1 METSIVFA
9 DISRTIEPLT
19 VNSTPH
25 PSCQPNQLPFF
36 ALLGGMEFSAHAA
49 SFALRELAERNYND
63 WIGLFAS
70 VSRGRNE
77 GLLLGLRPQF
87 SNGFKLN
94 DGFWHPYDTR
104 STFDA
109 SSRLK
114 E

>member
-1 METSIVFA
+1 MTK
-9 DISRTIEPLT
+9 
-19 VNSTPH
+19 
-25 PSCQPNQLPFF
+25 
-36 ALLGGMEFSAHAA
+36 SAKKQSLVQIAA
-49 SFALRELAERNYND
+49 FGKK
-63 WIGLFAS
+63 GLIAA

-77 GLLLGLRPQF
+77 GRLLGLTPQF

-109 SSRLK
+109 SSRPR